1 VAFICSAIFTIVNGD
16 CSNPCLKSIIR
27 IVGILLCR
35 NGRHY
40 GSPRRFI
47 SKGLPLLSHYARTLM
62 GKVLWVY
69 AAKRG
74 NPGIWVL
81 WLVIWRYRI
90 LEPALG
96 CNRCYAFLYL
106 RIFVATCMHERE
118 GNILVVRM

>member
-1 VAFICSAIFTIVNGD
+1 MAVLSPNCEFTGRV
-16 CSNPCLKSIIR
+16 
-27 IVGILLCR
+27 LL
-35 NGRHY
+35 
-40 GSPRRFI
+40 PRRILGRQLGSFA
-47 SKGLPLLSHYARTLM
+47 LSSRTLWARCFE
-62 GKVLWVY
+62 GEALLWVY

-106 RIFVATCMHERE
+106 RISVATCMHERE